1 LRFVPKG
8 RALPFSP
15 RLTLNAGIEYA
26 IPTHFG
32 AVTPRLQWSHLSS
45 QYATPFPSAN
55 TLVPGRDLLD
65 ARLTFDFGSAYK
77 LEAFVNNL
85 TDETYIATQI
95 QNSSSADGGII
106 FGAPRTYGVRLRV
119 EFGR

>member
-1 LRFVPKG
+1 MPG
-8 RALPFSP
+8 A
-15 RLTLNAGIEYA
+15 EYA
-26 IPTHFG
+26 IPAGFATI
-32 AVTPRLQWSHLSS
+32 TPRVQWSHLSS

-55 TLVPGRDLLD
+55 TLVPGRDLFD

-77 LEAFVNNL
+77 VEAFVNNV
-85 TDETYIATQI
+85 TNETYIATQI

-106 FGAPRTYGVRLRV
+106 YGAPRTYGVRLRV